1 MGACPVGNVTP
12 CDRHVW
18 KKAFG
23 LLPAH
28 QSSCFNRNRYL
39 TVVKGRN
46 MRQGLRPSCS
56 QGGDAEQHSDLV
68 QAHPDNSSMG
78 QQAHERFMD
87 PYLRAGK
94 RLDVLI
100 SGLGDGED
108 ELLDSTLMEQPTET
122 KLGLAVLA
130 GSLVA
135 GAAVLCCVL
144 LDIDPVG
151 GARLSIDSLIAA
163 GIGLGAAVPLCV
175 FKNALWSETAFQE
188 LPFLEDLQNK
198 QVDEFKPILTNL
210 SKPQAALVL
219 ACEVLP
225 TVLIVL
231 PAFTGGVSN
240 MLEVYRQS
248 FDGIREAVPET
259 IPPLIALTLTSLLSG
274 ISKLIDQGP
283 TEEEYDVIKDALDNA
298 ERYYRVMAGPEENTV
313 DAEDAFKKVAL
324 LWLARRQVAAR
335 FAAAVSSF
343 EVFYLGL
350 LWFETGD
357 LTASLVAAFALN
369 AVDFVNIT
377 HRMPKELSE

>member
-1 MGACPVGNVTP
+1 MGALSGYCVGIVTP
-12 CDRHVW
+12 CDSKKTNFLHPVRH
-18 KKAFG
+18 
-23 LLPAH
+23 
-28 QSSCFNRNRYL
+28 SSCFHRNRYQ
-39 TVVKGRN
+39 N
-46 MRQGLRPSCS
+46 MLKCRYTDQGLRPPRS
-56 QGGDAEQHSDLV
+56 QGDAEQHSELV
-68 QAHPDNSSMG
+68 PANSDSRS
-78 QQAHERFMD
+78 HERFMD

-94 RLDVLI
+94 RLDLLI

-108 ELLDSTLMEQPTET
+108 ELLDSTLMEQSTET

-144 LDIDPVG
+144 LDLDPAG

-163 GIGLGAAVPLCV
+163 GIGLCAAVPLCL

-198 QVDEFKPILTNL
+198 QVDEFRPILTNL

-240 MLEVYRQS
+240 MLDMYRQS
-248 FDGIREAVPET
+248 FDGIRETVPET
-259 IPPLIALTLTSLLSG
+259 IPPLVALTLTSLLSG

-298 ERYYRVMAGPEENTV
+298 DRYYRVMTGPGEDTM
-313 DAEDAFKKVAL
+313 DAEDAFRKVAL

-335 FAAAVSSF
+335 FAAAISSF

-357 LTASLVAAFALN
+357 LMAPLVAAFALN
-369 AVDFVNIT
+369 AVDFANIT
-377 HRMPKELSE
+377 NRIPNESSQ